1 MSTDVGSLFNHSF
14 FAEMF
19 PALRE
24 IKMRLK
30 TRSSPSLH
38 EGEVKS
44 SRLVPALAAKS
55 SRQNMNKCPT
65 ATVGHNTA
73 TFKCTNMYLKCSRT
87 HQQPVFYIA

>member
-1 MSTDVGSLFNHSF
+1 MSTVVRSLFNHYF

-38 EGEVKS
+38 EGAVKS
-44 SRLVPALAAKS
+44 PRLVPALAAKS
-55 SRQNMNKCPT
+55 TRQNMNKCPT
-65 ATVGHNTA
+65 ATFG
-73 TFKCTNMYLKCSRT
+73 L
-87 HQQPVFYIA
+87 